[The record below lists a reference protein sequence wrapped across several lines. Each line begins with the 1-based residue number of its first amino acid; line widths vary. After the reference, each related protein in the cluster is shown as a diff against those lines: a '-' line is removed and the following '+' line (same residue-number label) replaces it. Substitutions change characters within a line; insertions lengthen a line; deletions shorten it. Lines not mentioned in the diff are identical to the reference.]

1 MSELLT
7 VTAEV
12 APYLSTFFG
21 ALGGAVATTAV
32 QRVADGTV
40 DAGEGFL
47 RRLVPW
53 GDRTDPELLDE
64 EEEHRAD
71 DGLSRLDENERRQLA
86 GALTQWLEEAE
97 EDGVAPDPERL
108 VELVREIDEED
119 QPVTQVTKNYA
130 TYGPNSAIIDS
141 VGDNATF
148 TFGGGGDDRPRRRS

>member
-21 ALGGAVATTAV
+21 TLGGAVATTAV
-32 QRVADGTV
+32 QRVADGSV

-64 EEEHRAD
+64 DEERQAD
-71 DGLSRLDENERRQLA
+71 AGLSRLDEDERRELA
-86 GALTQWLEEAE
+86 GVLTDWLAEAE
-97 EDGVAPDPERL
+97 EDGVVPDPERL
-108 VELVREIDEED
+108 VELVRERETDPEAAALA
-119 QPVTQVTKNYA
+119 PPPAVTK
-130 TYGPNSAIIDS
+130 TYTTSGPNSPIIDK

-148 TFGGGGDDRPRRRS
+148 NFGT